1 MAFTQITNSELNERG
16 ATTLPNQPKIS
27 ATALK
32 QEFDAPAKEI
42 VAPAVNRLIMELE
55 AETAAASL
63 GMEAPA
69 GRTGTTV
76 QEVVEN
82 IALDLS
88 YLEGSVLDPVIAM
101 AHGHENKELL
111 DSYTQADEDIADA
124 IANTHAHSNKAVID
138 KFGEGSDGKP
148 TYDGQPIGGGSGS
161 GDMSTSDYDPQETVK
176 DAGGIVDYVTSQLP
190 DVSGKAD
197 KVTSATEGNFASLDS
212 NGNLADSGHK
222 HSDYLTSHQ
231 DISGKADKVSGATNG
246 NFAGLD
252 SSGNLTDSGSKASD
266 FLTSHQDISGKMDTD
281 GSNAANHVQFP
292 KALTVGTRAS
302 GSTVGNYSVAFG
314 HAPKASGNN
323 SAAFGDNGWAEGDSA
338 FAAGYSCTAKGNYSH
353 AEGLHCNTGENAEGS
368 FVVGLQN
375 GSSYP
380 YQLVCGKNNKG
391 NADALFIVGA
401 SNSSQNRSNGFEVY
415 KDGTLSQDNGTTKF
429 KFTADNGADG
439 YYDASGTFHAFNT
452 VAPVNADWNA
462 SSGLAQIL
470 NKPSLASVATSGSY
484 NDLTNKP
491 DLDGWTSEVTV
502 SSSQAV
508 FDNLDDTLGYK
519 LVAEDTLVGTTAISK
534 TTGTEP
540 GTVKMTYT
548 LVGATNGTT
557 KCKLRI
563 LR

>member
-1 MAFTQITNSELNERG
+1 MFTKITNTELKERG
-16 ATTLPNQPKIS
+16 ATTLPNRPKIS

-42 VAPAVNRLIMELE
+42 VAPAFNRLIDELE

-63 GMEAPA
+63 GMEAPT

-101 AHGHENKELL
+101 AHTHENKEVL
-111 DSYTQADEDIADA
+111 
-124 IANTHAHSNKAVID
+124 D
-138 KFGEGSDGKP
+138 KFGEDSQGEP
-148 TYDGQPIGGGSGS
+148 TYDGNPIGGGSGS

-176 DAGGIVDYVTSQLP
+176 DAGGIVSYVTSQLP

-197 KVTSATEGNFASLDS
+197 KVTSATDGNFASLDS

-222 HSDYLTSHQ
+222 HSDY
-231 DISGKADKVSGATNG
+231 
-246 NFAGLD
+246 
-252 SSGNLTDSGSKASD
+252 
-266 FLTSHQDISGKMDTD
+266 LTSHQDISGKMDTD

-302 GSTVGNYSVAFG
+302 GSTVGDYSVAFG
-314 HAPKASGNN
+314 HAPKASGYA
-323 SAAFGDNGWAEGDSA
+323 SAAFGDNCWAEGESA
-338 FAAGYSCTAKGNYSH
+338 FAAGHSCTAKGEWSH
-353 AEGLHCNTGENAEGS
+353 AEGLNCTTGENAASS
-368 FVVGLQN
+368 FVVGREN

-380 YQLVCGKNNKG
+380 CQFICGSDNRS
-391 NADALFIVGA
+391 NADAIFIVGG
-401 SNSSQNRSNGFEVY
+401 SKSSQNRSNAFEVY
-415 KDGTLSQDNGTTKF
+415 WDGTLSQDNGTTKF

-470 NKPSLASVATSGSY
+470 NKPSLASVATSGAYSDLSGKPTLATVATSGSY
-484 NDLTNKP
+484 SDLSNKP

-519 LVAEDTLVGTTAISK
+519 LVAEDTLVGITAISK
-534 TTGTEP
+534 TTGTET